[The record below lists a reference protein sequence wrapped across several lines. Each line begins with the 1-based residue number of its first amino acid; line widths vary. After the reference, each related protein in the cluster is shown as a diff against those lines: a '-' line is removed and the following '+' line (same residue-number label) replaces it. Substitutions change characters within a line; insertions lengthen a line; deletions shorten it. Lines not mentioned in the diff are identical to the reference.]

1 MDFTLIDSP
10 AKMLVAGEWV
20 DTDERQ
26 DVIDPTTGQAF
37 QSVPVATP
45 EHIDR
50 AVAAAR
56 EAQAEWKTRT
66 YMERAEVLERCVQ
79 LFEEHREEI
88 AQIVTKEQGKPLA
101 ESRGEVGGAQAFFNY
116 AISQKWR
123 VDGQVMASNWHRQRL
138 MMVDEPLGVVAA
150 IIPWNFPSAIFGRKA
165 GPALMAGNAIIIKP
179 SSETPLTSL
188 AMARLCLE
196 AGLPKG
202 LMSVLTGPGSKIGNA
217 LVTHP
222 GTDMIT
228 VTGSTRAG
236 KQILAAAADKL
247 IPVSLELGGKAPFI
261 IFDDAD
267 LDMAVQDAA
276 DARLMNCGQVCTC
289 NERLFVQRGVADEV
303 IARLAE
309 KFREVKIGLPTEEGT
324 TMGPKVSGG
333 ERDKVREYVESAV
346 ASGAKI
352 EVGGVDV
359 PQGVPS
365 GGYWVQPTLLTNVSN
380 DMEIAQHEVFGPILP
395 VVVFDDY
402 DQVVA
407 WSNSTQYGLTSYA
420 YTSDLNTAMRLTQD
434 LEFGEVYVNQQGPET
449 VQGFHTGWKASGLGG
464 DDGPNGF
471 EKYLRKKTLYIN
483 YR

>member
-20 DTDERQ
+20 DSDDRQ
-26 DVIDPTTGQAF
+26 DVIDPTTGEAF
-37 QSVPVATP
+37 QSVPVATQ

-66 YMERAEVLERCVQ
+66 YTERAEVLERCVQ

-88 AQIVTKEQGKPLA
+88 ARIVTQEQGKPLA

-138 MMVDEPLGVVAA
+138 MSVDEPIGVVAA

-188 AMARLCLE
+188 AMAKLCLA

-267 LDMAVQDAA
+267 LDLAVQDAA

-289 NERLFVQRGVADEV
+289 NERLFVQRGVARRSSPGWPRSS
-303 IARLAE
+303 AR
-309 KFREVKIGLPTEEGT
+309 
-324 TMGPKVSGG
+324 
-333 ERDKVREYVESAV
+333 
-346 ASGAKI
+346 
-352 EVGGVDV
+352 
-359 PQGVPS
+359 
-365 GGYWVQPTLLTNVSN
+365 
-380 DMEIAQHEVFGPILP
+380 
-395 VVVFDDY
+395 
-402 DQVVA
+402 
-407 WSNSTQYGLTSYA
+407 
-420 YTSDLNTAMRLTQD
+420 
-434 LEFGEVYVNQQGPET
+434 
-449 VQGFHTGWKASGLGG
+449 
-464 DDGPNGF
+464 
-471 EKYLRKKTLYIN
+471 
-483 YR
+483 